1 MSKADEYFKLVTDY
15 DEFKKIDY
23 NGLIDQISTYSSVV
37 QNFKYPQDAA
47 TTVHNDFINSRD
59 AIILENLKKL
69 EKSFQEEIRKYEVEF
84 IQNSYKYYDDEVKH
98 DNFQDI
104 QEYYNSIHM
113 TSDVKEII
121 EGKIGAMTTWKAPG
135 LEISPGINHF
145 TNVLVA
151 LDPLYIVDKHRKALK
166 KTESIFNPEYRRRL
180 RTYQMLGDGNFDN
193 LPQGQF
199 GLIFSFGFFE
209 RLPLDVIKLYLKG
222 FHDLLRPGGRVLL
235 TYNNCLLKS
244 SLDMTI
250 FRYYRLFNTEH
261 YMKPLVYGHGFD
273 DIVTEDISANIST
286 IEFKKPGE
294 FSSQRH
300 GQTLGKIQKIY

>member
-23 NGLIDQISTYSSVV
+23 RGLLDQVSQYSSAVH
-37 QNFKYPQDAA
+37 NFKYPQDAA
-47 TTVHNDFINSRD
+47 STVYNDLTQAHNSINLD
-59 AIILENLKKL
+59 NIEALD
-69 EKSFQEEIRKYEVEF
+69 KSFQDNIRQYEVDF
-84 IQNSYKYYDDEVKH
+84 IQNSYKYYDTEVKH
-98 DNFQDI
+98 DNFEDT
-104 QEYYNSIHM
+104 QEYYKSIHM

-121 EGKIGAMTTWKAPG
+121 TGKIGALTSWKVPG
-135 LEISPGINHF
+135 LEVSPGVNHF
-145 TNVLVA
+145 TRSLVS

-166 KTESIFNPEYRRRL
+166 QTKNIFNADYQKRL

-209 RLPLDVIKLYLKG
+209 RLPLDTIKLYLKG
-222 FHDLLRPGGRVLL
+222 FYNLLRPGGVVLL

-261 YMKPLVYGHGFD
+261 YMKPLVYGMGFD

-286 IEFKKPGE
+286 IEFRKPGE
-294 FSSQRH
+294 LISQRH
-300 GQTLGKIQKIY
+300 GQTLGKIKKIY